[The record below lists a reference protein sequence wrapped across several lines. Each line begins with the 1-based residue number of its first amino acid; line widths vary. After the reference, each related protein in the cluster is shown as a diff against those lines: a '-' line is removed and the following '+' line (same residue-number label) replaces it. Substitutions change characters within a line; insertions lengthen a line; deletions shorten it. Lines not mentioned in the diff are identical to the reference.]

1 MNYLKQKREELIDV
15 KNTVTSSWTYNHK
28 HLIITFSIAVAL
40 VWQSQVIQPHLP
52 AFSLTKVTYAENP
65 LKAISTPLE
74 KCDYECL
81 TRQWVELR
89 TAEILEEKAEEN
101 YKRARFD
108 ALIEANELITKI

>member
-1 MNYLKQKREELIDV
+1 MNYLKEKREQLIDV
-15 KNTVTSSWTYNHK
+15 KNIVTNSWTYNHK

-40 VWQSQVIQPHLP
+40 IWQAQVVQPHLP
-52 AFSLTKVTYAENP
+52 AISLTKVTYAENP
-65 LKAISTPLE
+65 LRDNPPALE

-89 TAEILEEKAEEN
+89 TEEILIEKATEN
-101 YKRARFD
+101 YRRARLE